1 MQNSINLVNIVD
13 SNKNGLV
20 AICEDQEVC
29 FYAGSQFFEDA
40 AHANKDQEIFKFQH
54 KDGNNISKIDTSR
67 VSFPPLQV
75 LFNEV

>member
-40 AHANKDQEIFKFQH
+40 ASSNKDQEIFKF
-54 KDGNNISKIDTSR
+54 
-67 VSFPPLQV
+67 
-75 LFNEV
+75 